1 MDEDNYAAQRGW
13 ICYEKPK
20 NTIILYYSQSVPKMC
35 IRYEAS
41 QHRGNSK
48 DTMEKKQFIG
58 ARFSIIF
65 FFFSS
70 FNSLAVLGSQLVTEI
85 QKWVL
90 CGFTLGRIRNDVKE
104 SLDHQGSGLLAG
116 ITLLY
121 RGVVP
126 KVRIGGQ
133 EVLGSVLG

>member
-1 MDEDNYAAQRGW
+1 MNEDNYGAQRGW

-48 DTMEKKQFIG
+48 DTMEKKQFLG

-65 FFFSS
+65 FLKQSYSPWFSTGG
-70 FNSLAVLGSQLVTEI
+70 NEI
-85 QKWVL
+85 QNVDAKK
-90 CGFTLGRIRNDVKE
+90 G
-104 SLDHQGSGLLAG
+104 
-116 ITLLY
+116 
-121 RGVVP
+121 
-126 KVRIGGQ
+126 
-133 EVLGSVLG
+133 

>member
-1 MDEDNYAAQRGW
+1 MNEDNYGAQRGW

-48 DTMEKKQFIG
+48 DTMEKKQFLG

-65 FFFSS
+65 FSETVLQ
-70 FNSLAVLGSQLVTEI
+70 SLVLNWWE
-85 QKWVL
+85 
-90 CGFTLGRIRNDVKE
+90 RD
-104 SLDHQGSGLLAG
+104 
-116 ITLLY
+116 
-121 RGVVP
+121 P
-126 KVRIGGQ
+126 KCWGK
-133 EVLGSVLG
+133 S

>member
-1 MDEDNYAAQRGW
+1 MKVRESAELQLGRKKRQRQGQSKHVLEKKRDREKKLTSLEQEGGIQWMNEDNYGAQRGW

-48 DTMEKKQFIG
+48 DTMEKKQFLG

-65 FFFSS
+65 FF
-70 FNSLAVLGSQLVTEI
+70 
-85 QKWVL
+85 
-90 CGFTLGRIRNDVKE
+90 
-104 SLDHQGSGLLAG
+104 
-116 ITLLY
+116 
-121 RGVVP
+121 
-126 KVRIGGQ
+126 
-133 EVLGSVLG
+133 